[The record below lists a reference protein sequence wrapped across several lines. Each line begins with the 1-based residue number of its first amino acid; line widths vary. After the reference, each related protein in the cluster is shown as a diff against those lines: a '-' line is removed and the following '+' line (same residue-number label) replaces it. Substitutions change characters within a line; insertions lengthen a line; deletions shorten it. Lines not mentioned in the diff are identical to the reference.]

1 LARRRARRLALAAQ
15 RLAAPVAA
23 LLLRALARSWR
34 VRLEGP
40 DPFAAGRRLGAF
52 WHRDLLIAAGVF
64 RDRGISVP
72 VSRSAD
78 GDLIVAVMRRLGLPD
93 PPRGSSKR
101 GAVPLLRSM
110 VRLLGE
116 GRLVAVVCDGPTGP
130 ARVCKPG
137 VVQAARLSGEP
148 IVPVAMSAHPCVRF
162 ASWDRLL
169 LPLPFARVVCRF
181 GEPLEIEA
189 EAPPERVE
197 ALRAELDRTLDGM
210 TDALDAELGV
220 PASSGA

>member
-15 RLAAPVAA
+15 RLAAPVVA
-23 LLLRALARSWR
+23 LLLRALACSWR

-40 DPFAAGRRLGAF
+40 DPFAEGHRLGAF
-52 WHRDLLIAAGVF
+52 WHRNLLIAAGVF
-64 RDRGISVP
+64 RDSGIHVP
-72 VSRSAD
+72 VSRSGD

-101 GAVPLLRSM
+101 GGVPLLRAM

-130 ARVCKPG
+130 ARVSKPG
-137 VVQAARLSGEP
+137 VVQAACLARAP
-148 IVPVAMSAHPCVRF
+148 IVPVALSARPCVRF

-181 GEPLEIEA
+181 GEPLAIEA
-189 EAPPERVE
+189 GAPPERVE
-197 ALRAELDRTLDGM
+197 AVRADLDRALDRM
-210 TDALDAELGV
+210 TDALDAQLGV
-220 PASSGA
+220 VAGARA